1 MVPHIIFSLGT
12 NERFCVP
19 LLDVVEITTV
29 PEITAM
35 PHQSSRLAGLVVFRG
50 EVIAVGHFDEMIGFD
65 HENGG
70 DYKNMIVFRANN
82 GSELIGLLV
91 QDVYDIKHIHDKEK
105 MLPNFHSP
113 CVEFVVNDNSL
124 LIQNINVAKMLA
136 NL

>member
-12 NERFCVP
+12 NERFCAP

-50 EVIAVGHFDEMIGFD
+50 EVIAVGHFDEMIGFG

-105 MLPNFHSP
+105 MLSNFHLP